1 MIDYYN
7 LFIFGIEVKYEF
19 LSYEQPVP
27 INLACVKFHRFNC
40 SPWSI
45 VCRDNSIYVPYK
57 LGLWQFWRLFHA
69 SLLDNC
75 FNNCNCVYTVLLG

>member
-27 INLACVKFHRFNC
+27 INLACVEFHRFNC

-45 VCRDNSIYVPYK
+45 VCRDNSIYANSTFLYVCA
-57 LGLWQFWRLFHA
+57 LQTGALAIL
-69 SLLDNC
+69 
-75 FNNCNCVYTVLLG
+75 TVIPCILVR